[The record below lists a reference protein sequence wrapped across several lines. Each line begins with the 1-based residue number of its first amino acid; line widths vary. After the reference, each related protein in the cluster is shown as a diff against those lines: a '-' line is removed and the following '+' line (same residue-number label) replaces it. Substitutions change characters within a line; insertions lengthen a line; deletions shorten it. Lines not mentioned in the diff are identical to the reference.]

1 MEGLRAMNLM
11 QLRPMMP
18 RPPAMIRRFNDLPDF
33 PQLLNHHDQLDP
45 ANDGMCV
52 EAQLVS
58 YLLI

>member
-58 YLLI
+58 